1 MKKVFI
7 SGAFNVLHPGHLR
20 LIKFAKDHGDKL
32 IVGVYSDKIAGA
44 SAHVSEK
51 LRLVGIKNNK
61 LVDQV
66 ILIKSSLKKTILKI
80 KPNII
85 VKGKEH
91 EQKYNEEEAIIKK
104 IKGKLIFSSGDTI
117 FSSIDL
123 IRKEVEVVDKG
134 ILEKVKDYLK
144 RNKLNINEII
154 HSIKRFK
161 NLKVCVVG
169 DLILDKYIYCDPI
182 GMSQEDHSIVAT
194 PIDEEIFLGGA
205 SIVAAHAAGMGANT
219 HYLSVS
225 GKDKMRKLALNL
237 LNRYGVKSEIIEDS
251 TRSTTVKNRYIS
263 DNNTLFRLT
272 EINQENISKK
282 LEVKIL
288 NKFKRIVKKIDLLI
302 FSDFNYGVLTNSL
315 ILQLIKIAK
324 ANNVIV
330 SADCQ
335 SSSQIGDIS
344 KYKNLDLITPTER
357 EARISTKNFKD
368 GLIVMIESLRKL
380 SGASNIL
387 LKLGSD
393 GIIIHSATNKSKFKN
408 DRLPSL
414 NVKPISVSGAGDSM
428 LVGASLS
435 LALKNDKKIWLAA
448 LIGSLFSAIQVSRL
462 GNIPVKAKELI
473 ETIKKV

>member
-1 MKKVFI
+1 MKTVFV
-7 SGAFNVLHPGHLR
+7 SGSFNVLHPGHLR
-20 LIKFAKDHGDKL
+20 LIKFAKSHGDKL
-32 IVGVYSDKIAGA
+32 VVGVFSDKIAGKA
-44 SAHVSEK
+44 AHVSEK
-51 LRLVGIKNNK
+51 LRLDSLKNNK
-61 LVDQV
+61 LVDEV
-66 ILIKSSLKKTILKI
+66 ILIKDSLIKTILKI

-91 EQKYNEEEAIIKK
+91 EQKFNEEEEIVKK

-123 IRKEVEVVDKG
+123 IRKEVEIVDRG
-134 ILEKVKDYLK
+134 ILEKTKDYLK

-154 HSIKRFK
+154 HSIKSFK
-161 NLKVCVVG
+161 NLKVCVIG

-182 GMSQEDHSIVAT
+182 GMSQEDHSIVAS

-205 SIVAAHAAGMGANT
+205 SIVAAHAAGMGAKT
-219 HYLSVS
+219 YYFGVA
-225 GKDKMRKLALNL
+225 GRDKNSKLASNL
-237 LNRYGVKSEIIEDS
+237 LKRYGVKSEIIEDT
-251 TRSTTVKNRYIS
+251 TRLTTVKNRYIS

-282 LEVKIL
+282 LEAKIL
-288 NKFKRIVKKIDLLI
+288 NKFKKIVKKIDILI
-302 FSDFNYGVLTNSL
+302 FSDFNYGILTNNL
-315 ILQLIKIAK
+315 IHQLIRISK
-324 ANNVIV
+324 ANNLII

-344 KYKNLDLITPTER
+344 KYKDLDLITPTER

-368 GLIVMIESLRKL
+368 GLIVMTEELRKL
-380 SGASNIL
+380 SRATNIL

-393 GIIIHSATNKSKFKN
+393 GIIIHSATSKLKIKD

-414 NVKPISVSGAGDSM
+414 NTKPISVSGAGDSM

-435 LALKNDKKIWLAA
+435 LALKNNKKIWLAA

-462 GNIPVKAKELI
+462 GNIPIKAKELI
-473 ETIKKV
+473 ESIKKV